1 MPNFE
6 TPVTSNSF
14 LLKSMQIKLKNEN
27 SMKID
32 DHEKSYVNPS
42 MDFFWTLLDF
52 DLLLELM
59 TCYALFLMSH
69 TLSLFVR

>member
-42 MDFFWTLLDF
+42 MDFFEHRLILIFYWN
-52 DLLLELM
+52 
-59 TCYALFLMSH
+59 
-69 TLSLFVR
+69 